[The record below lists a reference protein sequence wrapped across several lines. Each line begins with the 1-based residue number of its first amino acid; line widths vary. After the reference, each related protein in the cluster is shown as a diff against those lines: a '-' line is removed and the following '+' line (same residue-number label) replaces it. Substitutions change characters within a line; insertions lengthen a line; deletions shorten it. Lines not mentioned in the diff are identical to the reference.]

1 MPQAVSPT
9 VFLFRTDFDMWR
21 IVAICLLLA
30 GCNDSSSS
38 PSNANF
44 AMLGDS
50 IIAMMGQY
58 QPSLPAPFNTA
69 TNLGIGG
76 QTSTQIAS
84 RIGSAVGSPM
94 LLLEGG
100 INNLNDPDQIVADYT
115 GMLNAI
121 PPTTTIFF
129 LGIIQLDEGPL
140 PVNYAALN
148 LSNAKVNAV
157 DARLNALCATHPNCH
172 VQIAA
177 QTGSMVG
184 LTQDGIHPN
193 QAGYSAIV
201 SRILTG
207 S

>member
-1 MPQAVSPT
+1 M
-9 VFLFRTDFDMWR
+9 R
-21 IVAICLLLA
+21 IIAAILLA
-30 GCNDSSSS
+30 LSLTACNDGS
-38 PSNANF
+38 PSPSSANF

-50 IIAMMGQY
+50 IIAMMGTY

-76 QTSTQIAS
+76 QTSTQIAN

-115 GMLNAI
+115 AMLNAI
-121 PPTTTIFF
+121 PATTTIFF
-129 LGIIQLDEGPL
+129 LGIIQLDEAQIAAVIGPGAS
-140 PVNYAALN
+140 PALHN
-148 LSNAKVNAV
+148 SNVNAV

-172 VQIAA
+172 VQTAA

>member
-1 MPQAVSPT
+1 MY
-9 VFLFRTDFDMWR
+9 R
-21 IVAICLLLA
+21 IIAAILLTLSLTA
-30 GCNDSSSS
+30 CNDSSST

-76 QTSTQIAS
+76 QTSTQIAA
-84 RIGSAVGSPM
+84 RIGSAIGPPM

-115 GMLNAI
+115 AMLNAI

-157 DARLNALCATHPNCH
+157 DARLNDLCAAHPNCH
-172 VQIAA
+172 VQTAA